1 MRLEVEQQGSLHMNG
16 WYIALIVI
24 GCLIVAGLIGFLI
37 YFCLGKGIY
46 FVSQG
51 KKIIDR
57 SQSINDVLY
66 RDCSTSLE
74 RVKKMADK
82 DAPGYKEK
90 YNELINF
97 YVSLDKQNKEE
108 VTQAVTAV
116 TNLLNAKEK
125 RGLKR
130 NILAAK
136 KVLDSFEEEINGFKK
151 QIAQTLVIDDKYHAM
166 IKEPKERFRKFKE
179 FCNQNEIELRPIK
192 SDLDNLFDVF
202 EEYFRQYEVDIDKA
216 DYTSAKEHLDKIN
229 KALEVLD
236 KYGQTLPNSIT
247 MAQKVIP
254 ERLKVL
260 KQEEVDTENSG
271 VPLTHLGIDIFIDR
285 ANQRL
290 VKINQ
295 DLKLL
300 KIARVKTSLDEI
312 LNGIDT
318 LERKIDTEKLSK
330 DEFNKI
336 QNDKAQSILLI
347 QEKYASIQKKIKT
360 YKKIYVLDDDFFKK
374 SQELGEMIDLD
385 ERLRREN
392 DESLTNHDGTPYSS
406 LLESQKKISEL
417 NKNIA
422 DKFSEFKEF
431 EVNVKNVLDGIL
443 DELNLSYLN
452 ICKARRAIMEFDVHS
467 YIEAKAK
474 EVSALMNEINDVYNM
489 TTKTPIDVEKCKKE
503 FEKLKN
509 NRDLFLGKIKRD
521 KISMINAEILITY
534 AAQYRRNYQDIENE
548 TKNAELEFKNAR
560 FDNAASIMT
569 LAFNHNN
576 IQTPKAVGLTD

>member
-1 MRLEVEQQGSLHMNG
+1 MNG

-330 DEFNKI
+330 DEFYKI

-360 YKKIYVLDDDFFKK
+360 YKTIYVLDDDFFKK

-392 DESLTNHDGTPYSS
+392 DESLTNYDGTPYSS

-452 ICKARRAIMEFDVHS
+452 ICKARRAIMEFDVPS
-467 YIEAKAK
+467 YIKAKAK
-474 EVSALMNEINDVYNM
+474 EVSELMNEINDVYNM

-509 NRDLFLGKIKRD
+509 NRDLFLGKIQRD
-521 KISMINAEILITY
+521 KTSMINAEILITY

-548 TKNAELEFKNAR
+548 TKHAELEFKNAR

>member
-1 MRLEVEQQGSLHMNG
+1 MNG

-24 GCLIVAGLIGFLI
+24 GCLIVAGLIGFLV
-37 YFCLGKGIY
+37 YFWLGKGIY

-90 YNELINF
+90 YNDLINF

-318 LERKIDTEKLSK
+318 LERKIDTEKLSR

-336 QNDKAQSILLI
+336 QNDKEQSILLI
-347 QEKYASIQKKIKT
+347 QEKYASIQKKIKV
-360 YKKIYVLDDDFFKK
+360 YKEIYVLDDDFFKK

-452 ICKARRAIMEFDVHS
+452 ICKARRAIMEFDVPS
-467 YIEAKAK
+467 YIKAKAK
-474 EVSALMNEINDVYNM
+474 EVSDLMNEINDVYNM

-503 FEKLKN
+503 FEILKN
-509 NRDLFLGKIKRD
+509 NRDLFLGKIQRD

>member
-1 MRLEVEQQGSLHMNG
+1 MNG

-236 KYGQTLPNSIT
+236 KYGLTLPNSIT

-285 ANQRL
+285 ANKRL

-452 ICKARRAIMEFDVHS
+452 ICKARRAIMEFDVPS
-467 YIEAKAK
+467 YIKAKAK

-576 IQTPKAVGLTD
+576 IQAPKAVGLTD

>member
-1 MRLEVEQQGSLHMNG
+1 MNG

-90 YNELINF
+90 YNDLINF

-330 DEFNKI
+330 DEFYEI

-347 QEKYASIQKKIKT
+347 QEKYASIQRKIKT
-360 YKKIYVLDDDFFKK
+360 YKEIYVLDDDFFKK

-452 ICKARRAIMEFDVHS
+452 ICKARRAIMEFDVPS
-467 YIEAKAK
+467 YIKAKAK
-474 EVSALMNEINDVYNM
+474 EVSELMNEINDVYNM

-503 FEKLKN
+503 FEILKN

-548 TKNAELEFKNAR
+548 TKHAELEFKNAR

-576 IQTPKAVGLTD
+576 IQAPKAVGLTD

>member
-1 MRLEVEQQGSLHMNG
+1 MNG

-37 YFCLGKGIY
+37 YFWLGKGIY

-90 YNELINF
+90 YNDLINF

-285 ANQRL
+285 ANKRL

-330 DEFNKI
+330 DEFYKI

-347 QEKYASIQKKIKT
+347 QEKYASIQRKIKT
-360 YKKIYVLDDDFFKK
+360 YKTVYVLDDDFFKK

-452 ICKARRAIMEFDVHS
+452 ICKARRVIMEFDVPS
-467 YIEAKAK
+467 YIKAKAK
-474 EVSALMNEINDVYNM
+474 EVSDLMNEINDVYNM

-503 FEKLKN
+503 FEILKN

>member
-1 MRLEVEQQGSLHMNG
+1 MNG

-90 YNELINF
+90 YNDLINF

-166 IKEPKERFRKFKE
+166 IKEPKERLRKFKE

-236 KYGQTLPNSIT
+236 KYGLTLPNSIT

-360 YKKIYVLDDDFFKK
+360 YNKIYVLDDDFFKK

-548 TKNAELEFKNAR
+548 TKHAELEFKNAR

-576 IQTPKAVGLTD
+576 IQAPKAVGLTD

>member
-1 MRLEVEQQGSLHMNG
+1 MNG

-236 KYGQTLPNSIT
+236 KYGLTLPNSIT

-260 KQEEVDTENSG
+260 KQEEVETENLG

-285 ANQRL
+285 ANKRL

-360 YKKIYVLDDDFFKK
+360 YKTIYVLDDDFFKK

-452 ICKARRAIMEFDVHS
+452 ICKARRAIMEFDVPS
-467 YIEAKAK
+467 YIKAKAK
-474 EVSALMNEINDVYNM
+474 EVSDLMNEINDVYNM

>member
-1 MRLEVEQQGSLHMNG
+1 MNG

-136 KVLDSFEEEINGFKK
+136 KVLDSFKEEINGFKK

-236 KYGQTLPNSIT
+236 KYGLTLPNSIT

-260 KQEEVDTENSG
+260 KQEEVDTENLG

-285 ANQRL
+285 ANKRL

-360 YKKIYVLDDDFFKK
+360 YNKIYVLDDDFFKK

>member
-1 MRLEVEQQGSLHMNG
+1 MNG

-236 KYGQTLPNSIT
+236 KYGLTLPNSIT

-260 KQEEVDTENSG
+260 KQEEVDTENLG
-271 VPLTHLGIDIFIDR
+271 IPLTHLGIDIFIDR
-285 ANQRL
+285 ANERL

-347 QEKYASIQKKIKT
+347 QEKYASIQKKIKI
-360 YKKIYVLDDDFFKK
+360 YKTIYVLDDDFFKK
-374 SQELGEMIDLD
+374 SQELGEMIELD

-576 IQTPKAVGLTD
+576 IQAPKAVGLTD

>member
-1 MRLEVEQQGSLHMNG
+1 
-16 WYIALIVI
+16 
-24 GCLIVAGLIGFLI
+24 
-37 YFCLGKGIY
+37 
-46 FVSQG
+46 
-51 KKIIDR
+51 
-57 SQSINDVLY
+57 
-66 RDCSTSLE
+66 
-74 RVKKMADK
+74 
-82 DAPGYKEK
+82 
-90 YNELINF
+90 
-97 YVSLDKQNKEE
+97 
-108 VTQAVTAV
+108 
-116 TNLLNAKEK
+116 
-125 RGLKR
+125 
-130 NILAAK
+130 
-136 KVLDSFEEEINGFKK
+136 
-151 QIAQTLVIDDKYHAM
+151 M

-330 DEFNKI
+330 DEFYEI

-347 QEKYASIQKKIKT
+347 QEKYASIQRKIKT
-360 YKKIYVLDDDFFKK
+360 YKEIYVLDDDFFKK

-417 NKNIA
+417 NKI
-422 DKFSEFKEF
+422 
-431 EVNVKNVLDGIL
+431 
-443 DELNLSYLN
+443 
-452 ICKARRAIMEFDVHS
+452 
-467 YIEAKAK
+467 
-474 EVSALMNEINDVYNM
+474 
-489 TTKTPIDVEKCKKE
+489 
-503 FEKLKN
+503 
-509 NRDLFLGKIKRD
+509 
-521 KISMINAEILITY
+521 
-534 AAQYRRNYQDIENE
+534 
-548 TKNAELEFKNAR
+548 
-560 FDNAASIMT
+560 
-569 LAFNHNN
+569 
-576 IQTPKAVGLTD
+576 

>member
-1 MRLEVEQQGSLHMNG
+1 MNG

-236 KYGQTLPNSIT
+236 KYGLTLPNSIT

-347 QEKYASIQKKIKT
+347 QEKYASIQRKIKT
-360 YKKIYVLDDDFFKK
+360 YKTIYVLDDDFFKK

>member
-1 MRLEVEQQGSLHMNG
+1 MNG

-24 GCLIVAGLIGFLI
+24 GCLIVAGLIGFLV
-37 YFCLGKGIY
+37 YFLLGKGIY

-90 YNELINF
+90 YNDLINF

-130 NILAAK
+130 NILVAK

-166 IKEPKERFRKFKE
+166 IKDPKERFRKFKE

-216 DYTSAKEHLDKIN
+216 DYTSAKVHLDKIN

-260 KQEEVDTENSG
+260 KQEEVDTENLG

-285 ANQRL
+285 ANKRL

-318 LERKIDTEKLSK
+318 LEIKIDTEKLSK

-336 QNDKAQSILLI
+336 QNDKEQSILLI
-347 QEKYASIQKKIKT
+347 QEKYASIQKKIKV
-360 YKKIYVLDDDFFKK
+360 YKEIYVLDDDFFKK

-452 ICKARRAIMEFDVHS
+452 ICKARRAIMEFDVPS
-467 YIEAKAK
+467 YIKAKAK
-474 EVSALMNEINDVYNM
+474 EVSDLMNEINDVYNM

-503 FEKLKN
+503 FEILKN
-509 NRDLFLGKIKRD
+509 NRDLFLGKIQRD

>member
-1 MRLEVEQQGSLHMNG
+1 MNG
-16 WYIALIVI
+16 LYIALIVI

-37 YFCLGKGIY
+37 YFWLGKGIY

-90 YNELINF
+90 YNDLINF

-216 DYTSAKEHLDKIN
+216 DYTSAKVHLDKIN

-236 KYGQTLPNSIT
+236 KYGLTLPNSIT

-260 KQEEVDTENSG
+260 KQEEVDTENLG

-285 ANQRL
+285 ANKRL

-336 QNDKAQSILLI
+336 QNDKEQSILLI
-347 QEKYASIQKKIKT
+347 QEKYASILKKIKV
-360 YKKIYVLDDDFFKK
+360 YKEIYVLDDDFFKK

-452 ICKARRAIMEFDVHS
+452 ICKARRAIMEFDVPS
-467 YIEAKAK
+467 YIKAKAK
-474 EVSALMNEINDVYNM
+474 EVSDLMNEINDVYNM

-503 FEKLKN
+503 FEILKN
-509 NRDLFLGKIKRD
+509 NRDLFLGKIQRD

>member
-1 MRLEVEQQGSLHMNG
+1 MNG

-216 DYTSAKEHLDKIN
+216 DYTSAKVHLDKIN

-260 KQEEVDTENSG
+260 KQEEVETENLG

-374 SQELGEMIDLD
+374 SQELGEMIELD

>member
-1 MRLEVEQQGSLHMNG
+1 MNG

-90 YNELINF
+90 YNDLINF

-236 KYGQTLPNSIT
+236 KYGLTLPNSIT

-374 SQELGEMIDLD
+374 SQELGEMIELD

-576 IQTPKAVGLTD
+576 IQAPKAVGLTD

>member
-1 MRLEVEQQGSLHMNG
+1 MVYSFNRNWMFDCG
-16 WYIALIVI
+16 WSDWIFNL
-24 GCLIVAGLIGFLI
+24 FLSWKRNLLC
-37 YFCLGKGIY
+37 F
-46 FVSQG
+46 SRQ
-51 KKIIDR
+51 KIIDR

-236 KYGQTLPNSIT
+236 KYGLTLPNSIT

-285 ANQRL
+285 ANERL

-347 QEKYASIQKKIKT
+347 QEKYASIQRKIKT

-374 SQELGEMIDLD
+374 SQELGEMIELD

-576 IQTPKAVGLTD
+576 IQAPKAVGLTD

>member
-1 MRLEVEQQGSLHMNG
+1 MNG

-236 KYGQTLPNSIT
+236 KYGLTLPNSIT

-260 KQEEVDTENSG
+260 KQEEVETENLG

-374 SQELGEMIDLD
+374 SQELGEMIELD

>member
-1 MRLEVEQQGSLHMNG
+1 MNG

-37 YFCLGKGIY
+37 YFWLGKGIY

-90 YNELINF
+90 YNDLINF

-374 SQELGEMIDLD
+374 SQELGEMIELD

-576 IQTPKAVGLTD
+576 IQAPKAVGLTD

>member
-1 MRLEVEQQGSLHMNG
+1 MNG

-236 KYGQTLPNSIT
+236 KYGLTLPNSIT

-260 KQEEVDTENSG
+260 KQEEVETENLG

-285 ANQRL
+285 ANKRL

>member
-1 MRLEVEQQGSLHMNG
+1 MNG

-37 YFCLGKGIY
+37 YFWLGKGIY

-90 YNELINF
+90 YNDLINF

-285 ANQRL
+285 ANKRL

-318 LERKIDTEKLSK
+318 LERKIDTEKLSR

-336 QNDKAQSILLI
+336 QNDKEQSILLI
-347 QEKYASIQKKIKT
+347 QEKYASIQKKIKV
-360 YKKIYVLDDDFFKK
+360 YKSIYVLDDDFFKK

-452 ICKARRAIMEFDVHS
+452 ICKARRDIMEFDVPS
-467 YIEAKAK
+467 YIKAKAK
-474 EVSALMNEINDVYNM
+474 EVSELMNEINDVYNM

-503 FEKLKN
+503 FEILKN
-509 NRDLFLGKIKRD
+509 NRDLFLGKIQRD

-576 IQTPKAVGLTD
+576 IQTPKAVGLTG

>member
-1 MRLEVEQQGSLHMNG
+1 MNG

-216 DYTSAKEHLDKIN
+216 DYTSAKVHLDKIN

-236 KYGQTLPNSIT
+236 KYGLTLPNSIT

-260 KQEEVDTENSG
+260 KQEEVDTENLG

-360 YKKIYVLDDDFFKK
+360 YKTIYVLDDDFFKK

-509 NRDLFLGKIKRD
+509 NRDLFLGKIQRD

>member
-1 MRLEVEQQGSLHMNG
+1 MNG

-37 YFCLGKGIY
+37 YFWLGKGIY

-90 YNELINF
+90 YNDLINF

-216 DYTSAKEHLDKIN
+216 DYTSAKVHLDKIN

-236 KYGQTLPNSIT
+236 KYGLTLPNSIT

-260 KQEEVDTENSG
+260 KQEEVDTENLG

-285 ANQRL
+285 ANKRL

-336 QNDKAQSILLI
+336 QNDKEQSILLI
-347 QEKYASIQKKIKT
+347 QEKYASIQKKIKV
-360 YKKIYVLDDDFFKK
+360 YKEIYVLDDDFFKK

-452 ICKARRAIMEFDVHS
+452 ICKARRAIMEFDVPS
-467 YIEAKAK
+467 YIKAKAK
-474 EVSALMNEINDVYNM
+474 EVSDLMNEINDVYNM

-503 FEKLKN
+503 FEILKN
-509 NRDLFLGKIKRD
+509 NRDLFLGKIQRH

>member
-1 MRLEVEQQGSLHMNG
+1 MNG

-24 GCLIVAGLIGFLI
+24 GCLIVAGLIVFLI
-37 YFCLGKGIY
+37 YFWLGKGIY

-90 YNELINF
+90 YNDLINF

-285 ANQRL
+285 ANKRL

-318 LERKIDTEKLSK
+318 LERKIDTEKLSR

-336 QNDKAQSILLI
+336 QNDKEQSILLI
-347 QEKYASIQKKIKT
+347 QEKYASIQKKIKV
-360 YKKIYVLDDDFFKK
+360 YKEIYVLDDDFFKK

-452 ICKARRAIMEFDVHS
+452 ICKARRAIMEFDVPS
-467 YIEAKAK
+467 YIKAKAK
-474 EVSALMNEINDVYNM
+474 EVSDLMNEINDVYNM

-503 FEKLKN
+503 FEILKN
-509 NRDLFLGKIKRD
+509 NRDLFLGKIQRD

>member
-1 MRLEVEQQGSLHMNG
+1 MNG

-66 RDCSTSLE
+66 RDCS

-90 YNELINF
+90 YNDLINF

-192 SDLDNLFDVF
+192 SDLDNLFDIF

-236 KYGQTLPNSIT
+236 KYGLTLPNSIT

-260 KQEEVDTENSG
+260 KQEEVETENLG

-576 IQTPKAVGLTD
+576 IQAPKAVGLTD

>member
-1 MRLEVEQQGSLHMNG
+1 MNG

-236 KYGQTLPNSIT
+236 KYGLTLPNSIT

-285 ANQRL
+285 ANERL

-360 YKKIYVLDDDFFKK
+360 YKTIYVLDDDFFKK
-374 SQELGEMIDLD
+374 SQELGEMIELD

-576 IQTPKAVGLTD
+576 IQAPKAVGLTD

>member
-1 MRLEVEQQGSLHMNG
+1 MNG

-90 YNELINF
+90 YNDLINF

-330 DEFNKI
+330 DEFYEI

-360 YKKIYVLDDDFFKK
+360 YKTIYVLDDDFFKK

-452 ICKARRAIMEFDVHS
+452 ICKARRAIMKFDVPS
-467 YIEAKAK
+467 YIKAKAK
-474 EVSALMNEINDVYNM
+474 EVSELMNEINDVYNM

-503 FEKLKN
+503 FEILKN

-548 TKNAELEFKNAR
+548 TKHAELEFKNAR

-576 IQTPKAVGLTD
+576 IQAPKAVGLTD

>member
-1 MRLEVEQQGSLHMNG
+1 MNG

-236 KYGQTLPNSIT
+236 KYGLTLPNSIT

-330 DEFNKI
+330 DEFNKV

-374 SQELGEMIDLD
+374 SQELGEMIELD

>member
-1 MRLEVEQQGSLHMNG
+1 MNG

-37 YFCLGKGIY
+37 YFWLGKGIY

-90 YNELINF
+90 YNDLINF

-260 KQEEVDTENSG
+260 KQEEVDTENLE

-285 ANQRL
+285 ANKRL

-347 QEKYASIQKKIKT
+347 QEKYASIQKKIKV
-360 YKKIYVLDDDFFKK
+360 YKEIYVLDDDFFKK

-452 ICKARRAIMEFDVHS
+452 ICKARRAIMEFDVPS
-467 YIEAKAK
+467 YIKAKAK
-474 EVSALMNEINDVYNM
+474 EVSDLMNEINDVYNM

-503 FEKLKN
+503 FEILKN
-509 NRDLFLGKIKRD
+509 NRDLFLGKIQRD

>member
-1 MRLEVEQQGSLHMNG
+1 MNG

-236 KYGQTLPNSIT
+236 KYGLTLPNSIT

-374 SQELGEMIDLD
+374 SQELGEMIELD

-576 IQTPKAVGLTD
+576 IQAPKAVGLTD

>member
-1 MRLEVEQQGSLHMNG
+1 MNG

-51 KKIIDR
+51 KKIVDR

-90 YNELINF
+90 YNDLINF

-236 KYGQTLPNSIT
+236 KYGLTLPNSIT

-285 ANQRL
+285 ANKRL

-576 IQTPKAVGLTD
+576 IQAPKAVGLTD

>member
-1 MRLEVEQQGSLHMNG
+1 MNG

-90 YNELINF
+90 YNDLINF

-236 KYGQTLPNSIT
+236 KYGLTLPNSIT

-260 KQEEVDTENSG
+260 KQEEVETENLG

-300 KIARVKTSLDEI
+300 KIARLKTSLDEI

-374 SQELGEMIDLD
+374 SQELGEMIELD

-576 IQTPKAVGLTD
+576 IQAPKAVGLTD

>member
-1 MRLEVEQQGSLHMNG
+1 MNG

-216 DYTSAKEHLDKIN
+216 DYTSAKVHLDKIN

-260 KQEEVDTENSG
+260 KQEEVETENLG

-336 QNDKAQSILLI
+336 QNDKAQSIPLI

-509 NRDLFLGKIKRD
+509 NRDLFLGKIQRD
-521 KISMINAEILITY
+521 KTSMINAEILITY

>member
-1 MRLEVEQQGSLHMNG
+1 MNG

-236 KYGQTLPNSIT
+236 KYGLTLPNSIT

-347 QEKYASIQKKIKT
+347 QEKYASIQRKIKT
-360 YKKIYVLDDDFFKK
+360 YKTVYVLDDDFFKK

-503 FEKLKN
+503 FEILKN
-509 NRDLFLGKIKRD
+509 NRDLFLGKIQRD

>member
-1 MRLEVEQQGSLHMNG
+1 MNG

-216 DYTSAKEHLDKIN
+216 DYTSAKVHLDKIN

-236 KYGQTLPNSIT
+236 KYGLTLPNSIT

-260 KQEEVDTENSG
+260 KQEEVDTENLG

-330 DEFNKI
+330 DEFYEI

-347 QEKYASIQKKIKT
+347 QEKYASIQRKIKT
-360 YKKIYVLDDDFFKK
+360 YKEIYVLDDDFFKK

-467 YIEAKAK
+467 YIDAKAK
-474 EVSALMNEINDVYNM
+474 EVSELMNEINDVYNM

-503 FEKLKN
+503 FEILKN

>member
-1 MRLEVEQQGSLHMNG
+1 MNW

-90 YNELINF
+90 YNDLINF

-236 KYGQTLPNSIT
+236 KYGLTLPNSIT

-260 KQEEVDTENSG
+260 KQEEVETENLG

-576 IQTPKAVGLTD
+576 IQAPKAVGLTD

>member
-1 MRLEVEQQGSLHMNG
+1 MNG

-236 KYGQTLPNSIT
+236 KYGLTLPNSIT

-260 KQEEVDTENSG
+260 KQEEVETENLG
-271 VPLTHLGIDIFIDR
+271 VSLTHLGIDIFIDR

-360 YKKIYVLDDDFFKK
+360 YNKIYVLDDDFFKK

-406 LLESQKKISEL
+406 LLESQKKIFEL

-489 TTKTPIDVEKCKKE
+489 ITKTPIDVEKCKKE

-576 IQTPKAVGLTD
+576 IQAPKAVGLTD

>member
-1 MRLEVEQQGSLHMNG
+1 MNG

-90 YNELINF
+90 YNDLINF

-236 KYGQTLPNSIT
+236 KYGLTLPNSIT

-406 LLESQKKISEL
+406 LLESQKKIAEL

-576 IQTPKAVGLTD
+576 IQAPKAVGLTD

>member
-1 MRLEVEQQGSLHMNG
+1 MNG

-236 KYGQTLPNSIT
+236 KYGLTLPNSIT

-489 TTKTPIDVEKCKKE
+489 TTKTPIDVKKCKKE

>member
-1 MRLEVEQQGSLHMNG
+1 MNG

-90 YNELINF
+90 YNDLINF

-236 KYGQTLPNSIT
+236 KYGLTLPNSIT

>member
-1 MRLEVEQQGSLHMNG
+1 MNG

-108 VTQAVTAV
+108 VAQAVTAV

-216 DYTSAKEHLDKIN
+216 DYTSAKVHLDKIN

-260 KQEEVDTENSG
+260 KQEEVDTENLG

-285 ANQRL
+285 ANKRL

-336 QNDKAQSILLI
+336 QNDKVQSILLI

-452 ICKARRAIMEFDVHS
+452 ICKARRAIMKFDVHS